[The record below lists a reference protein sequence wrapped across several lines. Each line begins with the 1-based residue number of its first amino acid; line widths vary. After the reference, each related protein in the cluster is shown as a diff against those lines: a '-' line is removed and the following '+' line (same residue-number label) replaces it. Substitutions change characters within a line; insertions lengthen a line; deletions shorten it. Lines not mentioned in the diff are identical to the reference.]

1 MGMQSLLQWPP
12 VLWALRI
19 VTLVV
24 LVDGLALFALVTA
37 RFFRWKHV
45 KQLVLADLP
54 RVQSVGGGIGGTKA
68 TVELA
73 TGEAEQIAALGER
86 VAALQQRL
94 DVLVRAVEEEDTDEP
109 GT

>member
-1 MGMQSLLQWPP
+1 MRMQSLLQWPP
-12 VLWALRI
+12 IFWALRI

-24 LVDGLALFALVTA
+24 LVDGLGLFALLTA

-54 RVQSVGGGIGGTKA
+54 RVQSVGGAIGATKA

-73 TGEAEQIAALGER
+73 TGEEEQIAALGAR
-86 VAALQQRL
+86 VATLQQTIDALMTRIGKESSN
-94 DVLVRAVEEEDTDEP
+94 DSGV
-109 GT
+109 